1 MLTSIKLQHIEGYIY
16 IYMYINGQAI
26 SRDRRGSDRMVFV
39 FTSTY
44 VTGTYYMY
52 LSY

>member
-16 IYMYINGQAI
+16 IYMYINSQAI
-26 SRDRRGSDRMVFV
+26 SSGNRGSDRMVFG

-44 VTGTYYMY
+44 ATGAVYMY